1 MMSDWINH
9 DPLFVELRMRE
20 MRAAAEEARRA
31 RPARGPRRL
40 RRRVGTLLIRAGEAL
55 ACQST
60 GREMDNGT
68 AMAQRS
74 RAAARSR
81 AR

>member
-9 DPLFVELRMRE
+9 DPLSVELRMRE

-31 RPARGPRRL
+31 RQARGPRCL

-55 ACQST
+55 ACPST
-60 GREMDNGT
+60 GRDIDNGT
-68 AMAQRS
+68 ALAQRS
-74 RAAARSR
+74 RAAVR
-81 AR
+81 

>member
-1 MMSDWINH
+1 MMSDWGNG
-9 DPLFVELRMRE
+9 DPLYVELRMRE

-31 RPARGPRRL
+31 RQARGPRRL

-55 ACQST
+55 ACQSA

-74 RAAARSR
+74 RAVVR
-81 AR
+81 